1 MEIPM
6 LDIRRLAYGQT
17 ITGERI
23 ASRRAG
29 FATRITLL
37 LLALFAAGA
46 LAIALR

>member
-1 MEIPM
+1 M

-17 ITGERI
+17 ITGDRI

-29 FATRITLL
+29 VITWITLT

-46 LAIALR
+46 IALALR